1 MMKDDFEVTVKTNGT
16 EFKAG
21 IREWTIAK
29 AAAQEVL
36 KSHYTHCPI
45 IRQVQVLYGIISF
58 IGIGLLVKIIWG

>member
-1 MMKDDFEVTVKTNGT
+1 MKDDFEVTVKTNGT

-36 KSHYTHCPI
+36 KTAYNNCPI
-45 IRQVQVLYGIISF
+45 VRQVRVLYGIISF
-58 IGIGLLVKIIWG
+58 LGIGLLVKIIWG